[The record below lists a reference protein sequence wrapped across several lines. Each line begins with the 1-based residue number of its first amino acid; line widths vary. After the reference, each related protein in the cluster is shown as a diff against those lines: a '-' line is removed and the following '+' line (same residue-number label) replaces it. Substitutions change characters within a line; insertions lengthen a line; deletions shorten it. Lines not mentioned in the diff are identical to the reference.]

1 VDVLDQPSWRAIA
14 QEAALAAEHIGIGAT
29 TLGRANYGLLARY
42 PQAFFALS
50 VGFERSSKL
59 AIALDYALDHGGLYP
74 DSNQF
79 RAYGHD
85 IARLLRDVDD
95 IASRRGLD
103 LRHGGL
109 PKTTIHRAIFQT
121 LSEFARNVTRY
132 YNLEVL
138 AAGDRDVQA
147 KDPIAAWHERITVEV
162 LNRHYTDA
170 QRQREEVEVAL
181 GEATMG
187 ARVMVRHVDETGAL
201 LSSVTDAM
209 RATRRAAAA
218 RPWERMYVLQL
229 GRFLGAVLGQL
240 GLLARR
246 HGMAV
251 PELRE
256 FFAVFNQ
263 DDATLRRL
271 RVWTISY

>member
-1 VDVLDQPSWRAIA
+1 
-14 QEAALAAEHIGIGAT
+14 
-29 TLGRANYGLLARY
+29 
-42 PQAFFALS
+42 
-50 VGFERSSKL
+50 
-59 AIALDYALDHGGLYP
+59 
-74 DSNQF
+74 
-79 RAYGHD
+79 
-85 IARLLRDVDD
+85 
-95 IASRRGLD
+95 
-103 LRHGGL
+103 
-109 PKTTIHRAIFQT
+109 
-121 LSEFARNVTRY
+121 
-132 YNLEVL
+132 VL